1 MNRVRRDV
9 FVVIDAGPLA
19 ELLLARKGKALLPTL
34 SYGVARLAY
43 SRGMADDV
51 RRRWEER
58 GLGADEVARLSDVL
72 WREGTEIQPGDE
84 VEAYEDPARDEG
96 LRLAVAARARIY
108 LTEDESLLEL
118 GEWKGITI
126 VGDADGVDRVLLS
139 PEATAVVFRAR
150 SEGEAIR
157 VADAL
162 READVDARVIS
173 QQVPWYDGVLVM
185 GQGYWGEI
193 MVFEKDR
200 AEAERI
206 IERLLSKAGGGP
218 IDGPIGDRE

>member
-1 MNRVRRDV
+1 MRRDV

-19 ELLLARKGKALLPTL
+19 ELLLKRKGKALLPTL
-34 SYGVARLAY
+34 SYGEARLAY

-58 GLGADEVARLSDVL
+58 GLGADEVARLSDAL
-72 WREGTEIQPGDE
+72 WRQGTEVQPGGE
-84 VEAYEDPARDEG
+84 VEAYEDPGRDEG
-96 LRLAVAARARIY
+96 LRLAVAARAQIY

-126 VGDADGVDRVLLS
+126 VGDVDGVDRVLLS

-162 READVDARVIS
+162 READIDARVIS

>member
-1 MNRVRRDV
+1 MRRDV

-19 ELLLARKGKALLPTL
+19 ELLLKRKGKALLPTL
-34 SYGVARLAY
+34 SYGEARLAY

-58 GLGADEVARLSDVL
+58 GLGADEVARLSDAL
-72 WREGTEIQPGDE
+72 WRQGTEVQPGGE
-84 VEAYEDPARDEG
+84 VEAYEDPGRDEG
-96 LRLAVAARARIY
+96 LRLAQIY

-126 VGDADGVDRVLLS
+126 VGDVDGVDRVLLS

-162 READVDARVIS
+162 READIDARVIS